1 MPEIYIV
8 GLLGHITQYYK
19 AIILQLKNN
28 NNSNK
33 NYFLF
38 FFLKVQNVLF
48 FFFKFEN
55 FDLDIGSE
63 VFVRSLSPRTVLQG
77 LGSSLR
83 MRPVVLATETYQMW
97 HSLGFWSLGGTF
109 FRSTLCKLHSAH

>member
-63 VFVRSLSPRTVLQG
+63 VFVRSLSPRN
-77 LGSSLR
+77 SAAR
-83 MRPVVLATETYQMW
+83 FR
-97 HSLGFWSLGGTF
+97 F
-109 FRSTLCKLHSAH
+109 FLENEACSTSHRNLPNVAFSRASGH